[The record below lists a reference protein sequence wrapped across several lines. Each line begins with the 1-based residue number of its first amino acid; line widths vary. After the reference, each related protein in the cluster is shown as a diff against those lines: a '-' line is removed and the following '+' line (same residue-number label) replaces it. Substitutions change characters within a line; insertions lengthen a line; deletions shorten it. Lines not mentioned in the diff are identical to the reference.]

1 MIGFWITCCN
11 KNPGLDTK
19 KNCILISKIT
29 VIFKSRFFFLNLH
42 THDYNC
48 ESETCYCVLYH
59 ENMRLDT
66 RSSLTENLFPK
77 LQWKI
82 GVFFLMVSAIRSS
95 SFINERTP
103 PSVVDIVVF
112 ECNFLGKFHWVFED
126 HDSWLS
132 CLKSHYNPINDEF
145 I

>member
-1 MIGFWITCCN
+1 MCCN

-29 VIFKSRFFFLNLH
+29 VIFKGRFFSEFAYS

-66 RSSLTENLFPK
+66 RSSLIEYLFPK
-77 LQWKI
+77 LQ
-82 GVFFLMVSAIRSS
+82 
-95 SFINERTP
+95 
-103 PSVVDIVVF
+103 
-112 ECNFLGKFHWVFED
+112 
-126 HDSWLS
+126 
-132 CLKSHYNPINDEF
+132 
-145 I
+145 